1 MLSKSDLLTIMMI
14 LIFVL
19 LLILR
24 YHNIKWERNKPD
36 CFGCLWG
43 PVDYAENDCCTCQ
56 YCGECHRLQDK
67 GRNCR

>member
-1 MLSKSDLLTIMMI
+1 MLNNTGLLIIFMI
-14 LIFVL
+14 LIFAL

-36 CFGCLWG
+36 CYGLLSG
-43 PVDYAENDCCTCQ
+43 PVDYSENDCCTCQ

-67 GRNCR
+67 GRNYR

>member
-1 MLSKSDLLTIMMI
+1 MLNNTGLLIIFMI
-14 LIFVL
+14 LIFAL

-36 CFGCLWG
+36 CFGRRSG

-56 YCGECHRLQDK
+56 YCGECHRLQDE
-67 GRNCR
+67 GRNVR

>member
-14 LIFVL
+14 LIFAL

-36 CFGCLWG
+36 CFGRLSG
-43 PVDYAENDCCTCQ
+43 PVDCSENDCCTCQ